1 MNLISLLFS
10 LFNVPLILIEPGTIG
25 VFMAIALVFIIA
37 GSAFFAFVM
46 LRKTVKMAFR
56 LIIIGVILLI
66 AVVGSASFWWF
77 SSSNSGDSSKPRPAN
92 SRSR

>member
-1 MNLISLLFS
+1 MNFISLFFDVS
-10 LFNVPLILIEPGTIG
+10 LILIEPGTIS
-25 VFMAIALVFIIA
+25 VLLAIALVFVVL

-46 LRKTVKMAFR
+46 LRKTVKMAIR

-66 AVVGSASFWWF
+66 AIVGSVSFLWF
-77 SSSNSGDSSKPRPAN
+77 SSGSNDNSPKSRPAN

>member
-1 MNLISLLFS
+1 MNFISLFFDVS
-10 LFNVPLILIEPGTIG
+10 LILIEPGTIS
-25 VFMAIALVFIIA
+25 VLLAIALGFVVL

-46 LRKTVKMAFR
+46 LRKTVKMAIR

-66 AVVGSASFWWF
+66 AIVGSVSFLWF
-77 SSSNSGDSSKPRPAN
+77 SSGSNDNSPKSRPAN

>member
-1 MNLISLLFS
+1 MNFISLFFDVS
-10 LFNVPLILIEPGTIG
+10 LILIEPGTIS
-25 VFMAIALVFIIA
+25 VLLAIALVFVVL

-46 LRKTVKMAFR
+46 LRKTVKMAIR

-66 AVVGSASFWWF
+66 AIVGSVSFLWF
-77 SSSNSGDSSKPRPAN
+77 SSGSNDNSPKPRPAN

>member
-1 MNLISLLFS
+1 MNFTGLSFQNSGGAGMVALGGTEIFLL
-10 LFNVPLILIEPGTIG
+10 
-25 VFMAIALVFIIA
+25 IALVFIIL

-46 LRKTVKMAFR
+46 LRKTVKMAIR

-66 AVVGSASFWWF
+66 AVVGSASFLWF
-77 SSSNSGDSSKPRPAN
+77 SSSSNDNSPKPRPTN

>member
-1 MNLISLLFS
+1 MC
-10 LFNVPLILIEPGTIG
+10 LILSLILSSPAFLIEFGATGI
-25 VFMAIALVFIIA
+25 FLAIALVFIVL

-46 LRKTVKMAFR
+46 LRKTVKMAIR

-66 AVVGSASFWWF
+66 AVVGSASVLWF
-77 SSSNSGDSSKPRPAN
+77 SSSSDDNSPKPRPAN

>member
-1 MNLISLLFS
+1 MNLISLLF
-10 LFNVPLILIEPGTIG
+10 NVPMAFIETGTIG
-25 VFMAIALVFIIA
+25 VFLAIAFIFIIA

>member
-1 MNLISLLFS
+1 MNFISLFFDVS
-10 LFNVPLILIEPGTIG
+10 LILIEPGTIS
-25 VFMAIALVFIIA
+25 VLLAIALVFVVL

-46 LRKTVKMAFR
+46 LRKTVKMAIR

-66 AVVGSASFWWF
+66 AIVGSVSFLWF
-77 SSSNSGDSSKPRPAN
+77 GSGSNDNSPKPRPAN